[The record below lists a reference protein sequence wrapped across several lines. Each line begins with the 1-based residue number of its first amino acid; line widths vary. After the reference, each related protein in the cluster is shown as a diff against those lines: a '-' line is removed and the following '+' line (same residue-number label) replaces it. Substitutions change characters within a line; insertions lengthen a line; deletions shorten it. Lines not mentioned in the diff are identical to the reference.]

1 MDAYKFYILLIVVL
15 YSNLTK
21 SSANKSAITQYEF
34 LSKWKLKN
42 NGFVNMDYGLPVN
55 IIGGLIATVKLQ
67 FIRCKPEKVRYWTMV
82 DCQALY
88 IPSDCHFTYE
98 QINLLKNTSKS
109 INCSQHVK
117 SKLIPNRWTKEVDK
131 KSTQVVEIRV
141 DSAITNMKLKA
152 FFLHCG
158 KDLAYFN
165 NNSLIQLCD
174 WDNYIE
180 LVSNIN
186 SLDVYG
192 YINTSSIIS
201 VIYIYYFCTITWSE
215 LQKKSENKM
224 RHILCPN
231 SCSYGAVRCSGKPH
245 VIKSVSNIKKSIP
258 ASIGDCIPIRLGV
271 FDHEYKC
278 LCEKGYSWNSDTRS
292 CEIED
297 PCTLDQILSI
307 EAYKIKGK
315 DRLCDPKGTLRCI
328 YTQYYRNKDI
338 FGYQIRLTLHYSCI
352 CHPQF
357 MGYRCD
363 RLRNPCI
370 ENNLPNRVPGNEAC
384 RTYLGN
390 KCNPINGTN
399 HYTCTCVG
407 NYKYSQKYSFYNCYE
422 RKNICDS
429 ILCQNK
435 GMCVSSGDGKQFLC
449 LCEYGWGG
457 KYCTEPGIRQWFPWS
472 PWSECSAAFYEDHG
486 WKSRAREC
494 RLLGN
499 ESIYLGKCSGNEME
513 LRTCIGRFPDFTK
526 EYLPTI
532 KVLLMFV
539 CYLIT
544 LHLFVDIIYFL
555 LQPERA

>member
-1 MDAYKFYILLIVVL
+1 
-15 YSNLTK
+15 
-21 SSANKSAITQYEF
+21 
-34 LSKWKLKN
+34 
-42 NGFVNMDYGLPVN
+42 
-55 IIGGLIATVKLQ
+55 
-67 FIRCKPEKVRYWTMV
+67 
-82 DCQALY
+82 
-88 IPSDCHFTYE
+88 
-98 QINLLKNTSKS
+98 
-109 INCSQHVK
+109 
-117 SKLIPNRWTKEVDK
+117 
-131 KSTQVVEIRV
+131 
-141 DSAITNMKLKA
+141 
-152 FFLHCG
+152 
-158 KDLAYFN
+158 
-165 NNSLIQLCD
+165 
-174 WDNYIE
+174 
-180 LVSNIN
+180 
-186 SLDVYG
+186 
-192 YINTSSIIS
+192 
-201 VIYIYYFCTITWSE
+201 
-215 LQKKSENKM
+215 M

-307 EAYKIKGK
+307 KAHEIKGK

-328 YTQYYRNKDI
+328 YTQYYKNKDI

-370 ENNLPNRVPGNEAC
+370 E
-384 RTYLGN
+384 
-390 KCNPINGTN
+390 
-399 HYTCTCVG
+399 
-407 NYKYSQKYSFYNCYE
+407 
-422 RKNICDS
+422 

-435 GMCVSSGDGKQFLC
+435 GMCISSGDGKQFLC

-486 WKSRAREC
+486 WKRRTREC
-494 RLLGN
+494 RSLGN

-513 LRTCIGRFPDFTK
+513 LRTCIGR
-526 EYLPTI
+526 
-532 KVLLMFV
+532 
-539 CYLIT
+539 
-544 LHLFVDIIYFL
+544 
-555 LQPERA
+555 